1 MLYCVGL
8 FAVSV
13 AVSCLHEVSFV
24 ESRAL
29 QFDEA
34 QEEEIDSDMSWSIA
48 LLCLNVCFLKQQLQL
63 ACHFELVTPETVDYV
78 SPARVVLAG
87 IDYKIFVFVICRY
100 VEVTINA

>member
-1 MLYCVGL
+1 
-8 FAVSV
+8 
-13 AVSCLHEVSFV
+13 
-24 ESRAL
+24 
-29 QFDEA
+29 
-34 QEEEIDSDMSWSIA
+34 
-48 LLCLNVCFLKQQLQL
+48 VCFLKQQLQL